1 MFHGKI
7 RAMHLNLALAQ
18 INTKLG
24 DVQFNLEKHLDFIRQ
39 AKAQKA
45 DLILFPE
52 LSLTGYYLQDLAVT
66 VAHRPL
72 ENDPIFK
79 PLFEASKDIDLV
91 VGFVDEDYRHRFYI
105 ASAYLSGGHLL
116 HVHHKLY
123 LPTYALFDE
132 ADSSRAA
139 IPCAL
144 SIHVLAA
151 SACSSVKISG
161 MPRRPTFSGWM
172 APICCCS
179 RPLHRVAA

>member
-1 MFHGKI
+1 MQ
-7 RAMHLNLALAQ
+7 LNLALAQ
-18 INTKLG
+18 IATKLG
-24 DVQFNLEKHLDFIRQ
+24 DVQFNLEKHLDFIQQ
-39 AKAQKA
+39 ARSQKA

-72 ENDPIFK
+72 ENDPIFQ

-105 ASAYLSGGHLL
+105 ASAYLSGGRLL

-132 ADSSRAA
+132 GVSSRAA
-139 IPCAL
+139 TRCAL
-144 SIHVLAA
+144 SIRALAVSVCL
-151 SACSSVKISG
+151 SAKISG
-161 MPRRPTFSGWM
+161 MPRRPIFSGWM

-179 RPLHRVAA
+179 RLLHRVAA

>member
-1 MFHGKI
+1 
-7 RAMHLNLALAQ
+7 MHLNLALAQ

-24 DVQFNLEKHLDFIRQ
+24 DVQFNLEKHLDFIQQ

-105 ASAYLSGGHLL
+105 ASAYLSGGRLL

-132 ADSSRAA
+132 GRFFTRGDSLRAFDT
-139 IPCAL
+139 AL
-144 SIHVLAA
+144 AG
-151 SACSSVKISG
+151 SACSSAKISG
-161 MPRRPTFSGWM
+161 TPLLPIFSGWM
-172 APICCCS
+172 ERTYYCFHPH
-179 RPLHRVAA
+179 HRVAA